1 MSDCVI
7 KNELLKK
14 DKENNKR
21 DYKKLEEE
29 IALKGFFSEYLPP
42 CFKLNRKVLLNPPS
56 ADCDLVA
63 PICFSMSR
71 FNKSNGRRD
80 IFIPEI
86 GSYLVLYNYIKEKG
100 ILKELIE
107 FSERSQASF
116 SPILSADN
124 SIMTHEQAYNRNPS
138 LNLEE
143 DDVSLYIQNICKK
156 LLRATGANKI
166 LKLDI
171 SNCYSSLYVHLIPSI
186 ILGYEKAKEEYI
198 KSQVPDAV
206 NDPAYTKYS
215 ELDRIIRRQNFN
227 QTNGL
232 LVGTLYSR
240 IIVESILC
248 RIDEELVEKEI
259 NYSRYV
265 DDYEVYIENNDENN
279 VLTTFESTLKK
290 YGFALNT
297 EKTETVDFPFYVIDN
312 LQKIFVDGSKEPL
325 DSASLMNLFNTFLT
339 MEQQGTKGAV
349 RFLLKSI
356 ESKPIE
362 TKDAKLYK
370 SYLISI
376 LSNDERSLVKAC
388 SLLINT
394 SIFTLDEQDKE
405 LIKKRIQ
412 QFLKDGYDLE
422 AIWLVYL
429 LVQTNSFDDIKL
441 LELVC
446 DSSNELAQTM
456 LLCQGMLPDSCVNI
470 IKQKAKSWL
479 LNYELYVANHIT
491 EDEFKNRGALNK
503 NLDLYNRFKAKGIHF
518 LEFGNKT
525 DI

>member
-1 MSDCVI
+1 M
-7 KNELLKK
+7 
-14 DKENNKR
+14 
-21 DYKKLEEE
+21 
-29 IALKGFFSEYLPP
+29 
-42 CFKLNRKVLLNPPS
+42 
-56 ADCDLVA
+56 
-63 PICFSMSR
+63 
-71 FNKSNGRRD
+71 
-80 IFIPEI
+80 
-86 GSYLVLYNYIKEKG
+86 
-100 ILKELIE
+100 
-107 FSERSQASF
+107 
-116 SPILSADN
+116 
-124 SIMTHEQAYNRNPS
+124 
-138 LNLEE
+138 
-143 DDVSLYIQNICKK
+143 
-156 LLRATGANKI
+156 
-166 LKLDI
+166 
-171 SNCYSSLYVHLIPSI
+171 
-186 ILGYEKAKEEYI
+186 
-198 KSQVPDAV
+198 
-206 NDPAYTKYS
+206 
-215 ELDRIIRRQNFN
+215 
-227 QTNGL
+227 
-232 LVGTLYSR
+232 
-240 IIVESILC
+240 C